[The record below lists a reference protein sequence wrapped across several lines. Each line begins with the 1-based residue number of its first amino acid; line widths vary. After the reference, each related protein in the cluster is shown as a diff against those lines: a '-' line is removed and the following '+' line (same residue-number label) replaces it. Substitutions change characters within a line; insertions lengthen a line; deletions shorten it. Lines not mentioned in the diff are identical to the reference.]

1 MYEIRFAS
9 AKVQKNCKKL
19 LKKLSPSVKS
29 RFRYTLENHPYP
41 SSTHGSTL
49 CKIEKKGSV
58 FCYEIT
64 GGDRILFD
72 IFETKKIVMV
82 VMAGN
87 DNEEIAWLK
96 SHK

>member
-9 AKVQKNCKKL
+9 AKVQKKCKKL
-19 LKKLSPSVKS
+19 LKRLSPTVKH
-29 RFRYTLENHPYP
+29 RFKTTLENYPYP
-41 SSTHGSTL
+41 SSTHGSEL

-72 IFETKKIVMV
+72 IYEAKKVVMI